1 MRQMTSATETV
12 QGFPGL
18 RALVIGDAMLDT
30 WLEGE
35 AILAALAKRVA
46 AIEITG
52 SVKRLYNNTLR
63 GLESLPLALT
73 PAT

>member
-1 MRQMTSATETV
+1 VSV
-12 QGFPGL
+12 SC
-18 RALVIGDAMLDT
+18 
-30 WLEGE
+30 WLGWKVK

-63 GLESLPLALT
+63 GLDSLPLTLT